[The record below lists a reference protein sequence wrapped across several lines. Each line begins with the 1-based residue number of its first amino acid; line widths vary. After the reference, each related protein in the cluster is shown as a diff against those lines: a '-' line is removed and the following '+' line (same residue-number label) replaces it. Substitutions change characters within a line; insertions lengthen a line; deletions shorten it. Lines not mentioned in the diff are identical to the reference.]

1 MPMIRSLAALLMA
14 LALPALAQVRPLPPP
29 SPLDAPPKEA
39 IETATGI
46 HYIVLKPAP
55 KPEAYTKGD
64 FIEFTANAWSS
75 DGVTRINGT
84 QSGRILT
91 DLRRLRV
98 DQPALA
104 RAIKST
110 PIGETRRWWI
120 DAERMKPGYPKMP
133 DLPHVI
139 EVTVLGEQDPTR
151 APADVSE
158 PPADAIR
165 TPSGLAYKV
174 LVRGNGAEGHPS
186 PDDLVRVHYTG
197 WTAIGQMFD
206 SSVERGRPA
215 TFPLAQLIPGWREGL
230 QLMRRGDTFRFW
242 IPGKLAYDEMPGST
256 GPKGMLVFDVTLYSF
271 GPPLGSPPPA
281 PKATLR
287 PAGSAAPATE

>member
-1 MPMIRSLAALLMA
+1 MPLIRPLAALLLA

-29 SPLDAPPKEA
+29 SPLDAPPKGA

-46 HYIVLKPAP
+46 HYVVVKPAP
-55 KPEAYTKGD
+55 KPETYTKGD

-120 DAERMKPGYPKMP
+120 DAERMKPGYPNMP

-151 APADVSE
+151 APADVSA

-174 LVRGNGAEGHPS
+174 LVRGNGAQGHPS

-215 TFPLAQLIPGWREGL
+215 TFPLAQLIPGWQEGL
-230 QLMRRGDTFRFW
+230 QLMQRGDTFRFW
-242 IPGKLAYDEMPGST
+242 IPGQLAYDAMPGSS

-271 GPPLGSPPPA
+271 GPPAGPAPAA

-287 PAGSAAPATE
+287 PAGEAAPATE